1 METKKELTVK
11 ELGRVFELFQKVH
24 PDCPYMRLEIDAT
37 MAGTGVRPGIYY
49 GVGRH
54 DCYIASYSTR
64 SVEALYELMKKD
76 IGEIEEGEQFYGGYA
91 SEKRYVIEG
100 CINRGEA

>member
-1 METKKELTVK
+1 
-11 ELGRVFELFQKVH
+11 
-24 PDCPYMRLEIDAT
+24 
-37 MAGTGVRPGIYY
+37 
-49 GVGRH
+49 
-54 DCYIASYSTR
+54 
-64 SVEALYELMKKD
+64 VEALYELMKKD

>member
-1 METKKELTVK
+1 MKIKEELTVS

-24 PDCPYMRLEIDAT
+24 SDCPNMRFEMDAF
-37 MAGTGVRPGIYY
+37 MAGTGIRPGIYY

-76 IGEIEEGEQFYGGYA
+76 IGE
-91 SEKRYVIEG
+91 
-100 CINRGEA
+100 

>member
-1 METKKELTVK
+1 MEIKKELTVK

-37 MAGTGVRPGIYY
+37 MGGTGVRPGIYY
-49 GVGRH
+49 GLGRR

-64 SVEALYELMKKD
+64 SVEELYELMKND
-76 IGEIEEGEQFYGGYA
+76 IGE
-91 SEKRYVIEG
+91 
-100 CINRGEA
+100 

>member
-1 METKKELTVK
+1 MKTENELTVK
-11 ELGRVFELFQKVH
+11 ELGRVFELFQKAH
-24 PDCPYMRLEIDAT
+24 PDSPYMRLEIDAT

-49 GVGRH
+49 GLGRR

-76 IGEIEEGEQFYGGYA
+76 IGE
-91 SEKRYVIEG
+91 
-100 CINRGEA
+100 